1 MTTTPWW
8 PLRAVACACL
18 LLCGRP
24 ILAQTANEVVDD
36 KPPSFETL
44 QRQLAEEQARLGE
57 LKRAI
62 QQQEARLNDMRR
74 ALGMGALDDV
84 RGAGTPGAGVDSGT
98 ATGTAGSAASQM
110 AQSGQPGTTPV
121 GQPPADTGQPPRIA
135 QIFDEP
141 SALTPPGKVVVEPS
155 LQMAYSSSDRVALV
169 GYTII
174 PALLIGLIDVRQVK
188 TTTLTGTVAMRYG
201 LAKRWELEARV
212 PYVYSTSDNVS
223 RELFTGTATDRA
235 FGSHGHGI
243 GDVELTA
250 RYQLN
255 AGVIDKPFYI
265 GWLRFKTRTGKD
277 PFEVTTD
284 CVTRC
289 VSNTTGT
296 GLPLQQPTGSGFFA
310 VQPGLTWLYPTDP
323 AVFFGSISYLHNF
336 ERKDVSLNLVDG
348 SKEFL
353 GDVKAGDIIGLNF
366 GMGLAL
372 NERAA
377 FSIGYDQSIIG
388 PTKQNGQRVPG
399 SVRTIL
405 GTLLVGYSYRISPK
419 MSLNLSVGAG
429 LTRDTPDL
437 TVTLRLPITF

>member
-1 MTTTPWW
+1 MPSI
-8 PLRAVACACL
+8 RAVTSACL
-18 LLCGRP
+18 LLCGGP
-24 ILAQTANEVVDD
+24 VLAQTNEPVDD
-36 KPPSFETL
+36 KPPSLEAL
-44 QRQLAEEQARLGE
+44 QRELADTQARLQE
-57 LKRAI
+57 LKHSI
-62 QQQEARLNDMRR
+62 QQQETHLRHMRR
-74 ALGMGALDDV
+74 ALGMSEGQLDTV
-84 RGAGTPGAGVDSGT
+84 RGAGAPGA
-98 ATGTAGSAASQM
+98 AGDASQV
-110 AQSGQPGTTPV
+110 AQNGQPGTTPV
-121 GQPPADTGQPPRIA
+121 GKPPEPPDRPPRIA

-188 TTTLTGTVAMRYG
+188 TTTLTGTVALRYG
-201 LAKRWELEARV
+201 LARRWELEARV
-212 PYVYSTSDNVS
+212 PYVYSTSDTVS
-223 RELFTGTATDRA
+223 RELFTGTATDKA
-235 FGSHGHGI
+235 FSSHGRGI

-250 RYQLN
+250 RYQIN
-255 AGVIDKPFYI
+255 AGGVDKPFYI
-265 GWLRFKTRTGKD
+265 GWMRFKTRTGKD

-310 VQPGLTWLYPTDP
+310 VQPGLTWLFPTDP

-348 SKEFL
+348 SRQFL
-353 GDVKAGDIIGLNF
+353 GNVKAGDIIGLNF

-372 NERAA
+372 NEKAS

-437 TVTLRLPITF
+437 TVTLRLPIQF